1 MGLNRGR
8 EPLNRELWTLKNYV
22 QNVQGTILLKHL
34 RKCYAIILDVNKS

>member
-1 MGLNRGR
+1 
-8 EPLNRELWTLKNYV
+8 V